1 VRRRLYSSITMQ
13 ANTKRS
19 QPVASD
25 VRELYEQY
33 ASPLRSFLGQ
43 QLRVKHRVE
52 DVLHDIF
59 ECLLRYP
66 PAERLIRPDNYIWR
80 IAWRLVN
87 ATNRRVTQDGER
99 MATVAGEAGDWVLGQ
114 SSTLTPE
121 DVSEWL
127 AYEEQVRQGL
137 ERLTPEE
144 RKAVMMARLGYP
156 YKEIAA
162 RMDISI
168 ESLRN
173 YLRRGYLM
181 LKMSVADSEQE

>member
-1 VRRRLYSSITMQ
+1 MASNIT
-13 ANTKRS
+13 
-19 QPVASD
+19 
-25 VRELYEQY
+25 ELYEQY
-33 ASPLRSFLGQ
+33 AAPLRSFLGQ

-52 DVLHDIF
+52 DLLHDVF

-87 ATNRRVTQDGER
+87 AANRRVTQDSER
-99 MATVAGEAGDWVLGQ
+99 MARGAGEVGDWVLGQ
-114 SSTLTPE
+114 SSTLTPA

-127 AYEEQVRQGL
+127 AYEEQVRQCL

-144 RKAVMMARLGYP
+144 CKAVVMARLGYP

-162 RMDISI
+162 QMGISI
-168 ESLRN
+168 ESLRKH
-173 YLRRGYLM
+173 LRRGYLI
-181 LKMSVADSEQE
+181 LKVSAVDSEQE